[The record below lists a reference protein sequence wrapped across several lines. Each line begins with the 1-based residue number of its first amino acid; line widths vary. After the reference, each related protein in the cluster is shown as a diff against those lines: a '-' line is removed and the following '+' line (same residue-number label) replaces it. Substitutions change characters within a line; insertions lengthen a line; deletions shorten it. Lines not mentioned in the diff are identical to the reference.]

1 MATEFVHLHNHSE
14 YSMLDGAC
22 RIQDMVDWAVE
33 NGAPAVALTD
43 HGNMFGAWELYSKA
57 TKAGVNPIVGCEVY
71 VAPGSRLTRGK
82 EQGSPYHLTLLA
94 QDATGYQNLLKLISL
109 GYTEGFYSRPRIDME
124 ILREYH
130 AGIIALTGCIQGQVP
145 QLLCSNRREEGIQ
158 NFKMLM
164 EIMGKDNLYV
174 EVQNHYIDKELEAY
188 PVMVQLAKEYNLPL
202 VATNDCH
209 YLRKSDH
216 EMHDVLLCIQTKKT
230 VKEQNRLRFDNHFY
244 FKSVDEMREALK
256 EYPPEAIANTLEI
269 ANRCN
274 LELDYGKNVMPE
286 YEVPEGHT
294 NDSYL
299 KELCYQGLREKY
311 GGELSEPIRQRLDYE
326 LDTISK
332 TDYSGYFLIVWDYVQ
347 YAHKQGYPL
356 SARGS
361 AASSLVLYALDVIT
375 FNPMD
380 YDCLFE
386 RFLNLE
392 RISPPDIDIDFAD
405 RAREHV
411 IDYLRNKYG
420 EDSVGKVATFAT
432 LGAKA
437 AIKDVGRAL
446 EVSLEDVEKL
456 TELIPSTPGIT
467 LDEVLEQV
475 PDFQKLADS
484 PENKELMDLSK
495 SVEGMKRH
503 VSCHA
508 SAIVVS
514 TGPLTNFAPSFK
526 DRHDQVATQFE
537 GKTVE
542 DVGIVKFDSLG
553 LRSLTE
559 TYDCLQMIKAN
570 HGKDIKLEAIPFDD
584 EKTYSLISKGLI
596 AGLFQLET
604 SSGMYR
610 VVTQMKP
617 DNFEQFSTIPALYR
631 PGPLESG
638 TMQEF
643 IDRKNK
649 LKPVQYI
656 HPSLEDALKNTYG
669 VCVYQEQ
676 VMQIARDM
684 AGFTLG
690 EADILRSAMGKKSPE
705 LLKAQREKFVTGA
718 VENGIAQK
726 EAENVFS
733 QLEPFAGY
741 AFNKSHTVAY
751 SMLAYRMAYLK
762 THYPH
767 EFMAAM
773 MTGEAGDSSKITR
786 YRTECKKL
794 AEFLEIEINLLPP
807 DVNSSR
813 REFTVDDN
821 DICFGLVAVK
831 GVGDNAID
839 AIVEAR
845 EQSGSFTSLEDFC
858 ERVDMKQVNKRAVE
872 SLILSGAFDSLQG
885 HRAQHAVNLDNIM
898 RVAQNAQAER
908 DRGQMSL
915 FGNGEEMPTAT
926 VTLTDAPKYE
936 PLERL
941 KHEKEQL
948 GFYVSGHPLEEY
960 SDIIE
965 NYTSASTQTLVEHRI
980 DSEVDVAGMI
990 TDVKNI
996 TTKKGDPMAV
1006 IGLEDLEGAIEVV
1019 IFPEAYKTA
1028 GDLVEGRV
1036 IWIRGK
1042 INVNQN
1048 SRNRRSENGDAERE
1062 ERQIQADR
1070 VIDIESVR
1078 EQQTSALEVT
1088 IPESDVENVEKLE
1101 KLQEIARANKGDLDL
1116 ILRLMS
1122 PRYGEVIARCAQK
1135 YSLAN
1140 EPQVIEQVERLF
1152 GENCV
1157 KPSNRTIRGNKSRTS
1172 QMDFV

>member
-158 NFKMLM
+158 NFKTLM

-188 PVMVQLAKEYNLPL
+188 PVMVQLAQEYNLPL

-256 EYPPEAIANTLEI
+256 EYPPEALANTLEI

-299 KELCYQGLREKY
+299 KELCYQGLQEKY

-514 TGPLTNFAPSFK
+514 NGPLTNFAPLFK

-656 HPSLEDALKNTYG
+656 HPSLEDALQNTYG

-996 TTKKGDPMAV
+996 TTKKGAPMAV

-1048 SRNRRSENGDAERE
+1048 SRNRRSENGDTERE

-1070 VIDIESVR
+1070 VIDIESVS

-1116 ILRLMS
+1116 ILRLTS

-1157 KPSNRTIRGNKSRTS
+1157 KPSNRTIRGNKSSTS